1 MCRDTLFAEEP
12 KNGPT
17 PSKGGLPIADSIFQY
32 CTVVCCVMLRPS
44 KKVMQINIKGK
55 KQDGNPLLKN
65 NMLVL
70 SRARPRRGRIDW
82 SGEGGKKIK
91 KMVSSSNFPFPE
103 SQCFTGRPYAHPLFS
118 ACCWSLPTWACLPF
132 SSDWAAKVS
141 CGIIE
146 PTGGGSH
153 VGWPYKGEPLQ
164 LGMSSAHVLGWKSQN
179 NEQL

>member
-65 NMLVL
+65 NILVL

-118 ACCWSLPTWACLPF
+118 ACC
-132 SSDWAAKVS
+132 
-141 CGIIE
+141 
-146 PTGGGSH
+146 
-153 VGWPYKGEPLQ
+153 
-164 LGMSSAHVLGWKSQN
+164 
-179 NEQL
+179 